1 MELGEEIEQL
11 IGSKHCM
18 KIHHIAIICSDYEVS
33 KKFYTEVL
41 GLNIIREVYR
51 EERQSYKLD
60 LAIGEHYVIELFSFP
75 NPPARPSR
83 PESCGLRHLAFSV
96 DSVVDKRNELMSK
109 VVLAKAALSNNQGEG
124 YIDTAVKILIAV
136 VLGALLLAGLY
147 ALFGD
152 VVMPTLEQRIR
163 NMFNF
168 AG

>member
-41 GLNIIREVYR
+41 GLDIIREVYR

-75 NPPARPSR
+75 NPPTRPSR

-96 DSVVDKRNELMSK
+96 DNVEEKRNELMSK
-109 VVLAKAALSNNQGEG
+109 GLDCEAIR
-124 YIDTAVKILIAV
+124 IDEFTDKKFFFTSDPDDLP
-136 VLGALLLAGLY
+136 LEFY
-147 ALFGD
+147 EKE
-152 VVMPTLEQRIR
+152 TLRL
-163 NMFNF
+163 
-168 AG
+168 